1 MSRTKRIAPPQE
13 VIKKKLRPYV
23 TMTLKHEFYHEVFL
37 TTTVEK
43 TMIIF
48 PNGLRLF
55 LTTAVEETLIFRK
68 VMGSFIP

>member
-1 MSRTKRIAPPQE
+1 
-13 VIKKKLRPYV
+13 
-23 TMTLKHEFYHEVFL
+23 MTLKHEFYHEVFL